1 MTLADSPM
9 TKHTCGGVSL
19 MIEPRITLSI
29 LWIAVMLTFLL
40 GDVIRIVAGDVR
52 FGEIQGVTITQAMG
66 LGIAILM
73 VLPILMVILSILLP
87 QTINRWANIILA
99 AFWLLFNLVGFPS
112 YEGQYDKFLLL
123 VSMVI
128 NILTIWIAWKWV

>member
-1 MTLADSPM
+1 
-9 TKHTCGGVSL
+9 